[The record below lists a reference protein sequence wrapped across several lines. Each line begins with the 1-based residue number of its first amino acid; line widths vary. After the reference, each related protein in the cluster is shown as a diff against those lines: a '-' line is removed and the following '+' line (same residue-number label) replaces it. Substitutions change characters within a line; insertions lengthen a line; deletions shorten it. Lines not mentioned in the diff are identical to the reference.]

1 MSTDR
6 NRYRLA
12 VLVSHPIQYQAP
24 LFRKLATHPQID
36 LMVYFCSDYGVTER
50 LDPGFGISFKWDIP
64 LLDGYAYT
72 FLQNYAS
79 RPLPNAPLGLLLCPG
94 IWRELKTGKYDAVV
108 VHMEYT
114 SVQIWITYL
123 AAWLTGTPVLF
134 RGETVLR
141 FGHSPA
147 KRLAKG
153 TLLRFLF
160 NRTAAFLTIGT
171 KSAEFYRYYGV
182 PRERLFHTPYAVD
195 NAFFMQALQN
205 LDGERGSVREE
216 LGLTEDTPII
226 LYASKLTDR
235 KRPMDLLQAFERLK
249 SRAALIFVGDGKLRQ
264 PMERWAKERGV
275 NAVHFLGFKNQTELP
290 RYYAASDL
298 FVLPSSYEP
307 WGLVVNEA
315 MCLGLPIITT
325 SDVAAAWD
333 LVRHGENGFVYSTGD
348 LEALAHH
355 IDDVLAS
362 PDKRRA
368 MGRRSVEM
376 IHPWNHD
383 ACVEGMLRAL
393 QHMAGSGPAQ
403 PP

>member
-1 MSTDR
+1 VSTDR

-12 VLVSHPIQYQAP
+12 VLTSHPIQYQAP
-24 LFRKLATHPQID
+24 LFQKLANHPQID

-50 LDPGFGISFKWDIP
+50 LDPGFGIPLKWDIP
-64 LLDGYAYT
+64 LLDGYSHT
-72 FLQNYAS
+72 FLQNYAP
-79 RPLPNAPLGLLLCPG
+79 RPLPNTPLGLLCPG
-94 IWRELKTGKYDAVV
+94 IWRELKRGMYDAIV
-108 VHMEYT
+108 VHVAYT
-114 SVQIWITYL
+114 SVQSWITYL

-141 FGHSPA
+141 FGHSRA
-147 KRLAKG
+147 KGLAKG
-153 TLLRFLF
+153 ILLRFLF
-160 NRTAAFLTIGT
+160 KGTAAFLTIGT
-171 KSAEFYRYYGV
+171 KSAEFYRCNGV
-182 PRERLFHTPYAVD
+182 PGERLFFTPYAVD
-195 NAFFMQALQN
+195 NAFFMQALKN
-205 LDGERGSVREE
+205 LDGARSSVREE
-216 LGLTEDTPII
+216 LGLTEDMPII
-226 LYASKLTDR
+226 IYASKLTDR
-235 KRPMDLLQAFERLK
+235 KRPMDLLQAFERLNA
-249 SRAALIFVGDGKLRQ
+249 RAALIFVGDGKLRQ

-275 NAVHFLGFKNQTELP
+275 SAVHFLGFKSQTELP
-290 RYYAASDL
+290 RYYAASNL

-348 LEALAHH
+348 LEALTRH
-355 IDDVLAS
+355 INDVLAS
-362 PDKRRA
+362 PEKRRA

-383 ACVEGMLRAL
+383 ACVEGVLRAL
-393 QHMAGSGPAQ
+393 QHVGGSGPAR